1 MFQIT
6 ILVLYAGAGGLLA
19 AAQLPRY
26 EARHELFFWLS
37 MPLAL
42 AGLLAHEQLLAREI
56 LVGDALRLSVF
67 SMSSLAAWQIA
78 IIATLAALRPRL
90 RGLSALLFL
99 VALLPALATSLGDA
113 ANITAALTWQLRTH
127 VMLSMFAYSL
137 LAVGAVLAVAALYQ
151 DRLLRRARMGLYTR
165 LMPPLETME
174 SLLYGVATAGFLC
187 LLLAVFSG
195 LVRVENLLA
204 QHLIHKSVLSFI
216 ALGLF
221 GLLLLGRQLAGWR
234 GRRAIYLY
242 LGGFFTLV
250 LAYYGS
256 KIVLEYIL
264 DRPWG

>member
-1 MFQIT
+1 MLQIV
-6 ILVLYAGAGGLLA
+6 ILLLYVGAGGLLA

-26 EARHELFFWLS
+26 EQKRELFFWLAL
-37 MPLAL
+37 PLAL
-42 AGLLAHEQLLAREI
+42 AGLFAHEQLLAREI
-56 LVGDALRLSVF
+56 LVGDALRLSIF
-67 SMSSLAAWQIA
+67 SMSSLAAWQVA
-78 IIATLAALRPRL
+78 IIATLASLRERL
-90 RGLSALLFL
+90 RGLSAILFFIAAVPTL
-99 VALLPALATSLGDA
+99 GTSLGDA
-113 ANITAALTWQLRTH
+113 ANITASLTWQLRSH

-137 LAVGAVLAVAALYQ
+137 LTVGAVLAIAALYQ
-151 DRLLRRARMGLYTR
+151 DRLLRAARMGLYTR

-195 LVRVENLLA
+195 LVRVENMLA

-221 GLLLLGRQLAGWR
+221 GVLLVGRHLAGWR

-264 DRPWG
+264 DQPWG

>member
-6 ILVLYAGAGGLLA
+6 VLALYAGAGCLLA
-19 AAQLPRY
+19 AGQMPKY
-26 EARHELFFWLS
+26 EHRHEVLFWFSL
-37 MPLAL
+37 PLAL
-42 AGLLAHEQLLAREI
+42 AGLLAHEQMLAREI
-56 LVGDALRLSVF
+56 LVGDALRLSIF
-67 SMSSLAAWQIA
+67 SMTSLAGWQVA
-78 IIATLAALRPRL
+78 ILATLAALRERL
-90 RGLSALLFL
+90 RGLSAILFL
-99 VALLPALATSLGDA
+99 VAGVAALGTGFSNEANVTSS
-113 ANITAALTWQLRTH
+113 LTWQLRTH

-137 LAVGAVLAVAALYQ
+137 LAVGAVLAFAALHQ
-151 DRLLRRARMGLYTR
+151 DRLLRKAKMGLYTR

-195 LVRVENLLA
+195 LVRVENLFA
-204 QHLIHKSVLSFI
+204 QHLLHKSVLSFI

-221 GLLLLGRQLAGWR
+221 GLLLIGRQLAGWR

-264 DRPWG
+264 HRPWG